1 MNEVAI
7 APGKTQ
13 QQQVLRNYL
22 PGKAENKF
30 LSLLTLLIFSKPFFT

>member
-7 APGKTQ
+7 ELGKT

-30 LSLLTLLIFSKPFFT
+30 LSLLTLLIFNKPFFT

>member
-7 APGKTQ
+7 APGKT

-30 LSLLTLLIFSKPFFT
+30 LSLLTLLIFNKPFFT